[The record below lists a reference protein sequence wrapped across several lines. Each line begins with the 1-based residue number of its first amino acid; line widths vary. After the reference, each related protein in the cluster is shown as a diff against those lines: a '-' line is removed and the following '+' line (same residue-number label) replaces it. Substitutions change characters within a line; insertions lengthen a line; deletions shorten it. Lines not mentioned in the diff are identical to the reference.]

1 MYKCIVIWCNL
12 LYHLSQFYV
21 NSWYILVFR
30 IPYLQYGFL
39 RSKTRVNVAYDILHR
54 VKKKRPF
61 FHSTTIACKS
71 HPNDSQ
77 TYVYLYIGNV
87 SYLSFET
94 REIEGERWEG
104 MEVKSFVFYRYYR
117 STMYFMLSRWI
128 ECVHL
133 SFKGE
138 KIKENFET

>member
-1 MYKCIVIWCNL
+1 MYSNL
-12 LYHLSQFYV
+12 MQFVMLSRFYI
-21 NSWYILVFR
+21 NSWYILIFR

-54 VKKKRPF
+54 VKKKPF

-71 HPNDSQ
+71 HQ
-77 TYVYLYIGNV
+77 TIHKRTCTYI
-87 SYLSFET
+87 SETFLTSLSK
-94 REIEGERWEG
+94 RERERWEG
-104 MEVKSFVFYRYYR
+104 MEVKSFVFYRYYS

>member
-1 MYKCIVIWCNL
+1 MSFVTILRKFMVHIGFQDSIFAIWIFTVENTCERCL
-12 LYHLSQFYV
+12 WHFTS
-21 NSWYILVFR
+21 R
-30 IPYLQYGFL
+30 E
-39 RSKTRVNVAYDILHR
+39 
-54 VKKKRPF
+54 KKRPF